1 MALMEARP
9 AGLTTRQLVAATG
22 MSPYQVRKGI
32 LWIKE
37 VAAREH
43 LTPLVYTAKGGYR
56 FPADSAD
63 WVAYEKAQF
72 AAALTRISRLLDGTI
87 TPHAMKYPDDR
98 WARFVLAQAT
108 SLQSTLD
115 MLTNGHAPVGG

>member
-1 MALMEARP
+1 MEARP
-9 AGLTTRQLVAATG
+9 AGLTTRRLVAATG
-22 MSPYQVRKGI
+22 LSPYQVRKGT

-43 LTPLVYTAKGGYR
+43 LTPLVYTTKGDYR

-72 AAALTRISRLLDGTI
+72 AAALTRISRLL
-87 TPHAMKYPDDR
+87 
-98 WARFVLAQAT
+98 
-108 SLQSTLD
+108 LD
-115 MLTNGHAPVGG
+115 HPMYGAGRASAEADVYSGISVTGSRPYEHLRHDA

>member
-37 VAAREH
+37 VARA
-43 LTPLVYTAKGGYR
+43 
-56 FPADSAD
+56 
-63 WVAYEKAQF
+63 
-72 AAALTRISRLLDGTI
+72 
-87 TPHAMKYPDDR
+87 
-98 WARFVLAQAT
+98 
-108 SLQSTLD
+108 ST
-115 MLTNGHAPVGG
+115 